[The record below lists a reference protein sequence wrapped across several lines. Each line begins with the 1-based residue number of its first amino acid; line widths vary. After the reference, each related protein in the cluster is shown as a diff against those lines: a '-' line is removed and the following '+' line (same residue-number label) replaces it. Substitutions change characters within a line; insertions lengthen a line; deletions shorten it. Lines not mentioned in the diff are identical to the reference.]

1 MIFIYCFVIFNTV
14 YLILVPT
21 APPQN
26 VSAGVINATSAWIRW
41 DPPPIHSWNGDLSG
55 YLV

>member
-1 MIFIYCFVIFNTV
+1 MIFIYCLVIFNTV